1 MPRLQNVGVHI
12 EVGYIDF
19 EYGLNGPGGITNGWH
34 GAVKD
39 VEFEDPFQRT
49 MEPLFSIEWMHHDQG
64 DEGFRYDIT
73 YSPKKTGTEIVG
85 MSVKIYIA
93 PGNGSIR
100 GARIKYV
107 AIGA

>member
-1 MPRLQNVGVHI
+1 
-12 EVGYIDF
+12 
-19 EYGLNGPGGITNGWH
+19 
-34 GAVKD
+34 
-39 VEFEDPFQRT
+39 
-49 MEPLFSIEWMHHDQG
+49 MHHDQG